1 MKGIFAI
8 LIGIVLAAAPMFAA
22 IHILG
27 SPPSAGNDDCGEKGD
42 HDGDHENEDDCD
54 DDEDDDDCDE
64 DDDSVGIGP
73 ANGDDDDD
81 DDCDDDEDE
90 DDDGGAAGGAGRL
103 ISESA
108 LLNGLEGGALF
119 PFIDTTPNNIT
130 RAHIAI
136 TDSTETC
143 APDAGPPQNI
153 QVLVGVA
160 GVSLVN
166 VMTSATNTGIGDSN
180 QCVFHVTIVP
190 GEGGVPAQVTD
201 IVIWNAGEAPLSG
214 FNTATATAEVA

>member
-1 MKGIFAI
+1 LRGFLIV
-8 LIGIVLAAAPMFAA
+8 LIGLIVSVAPVFAA
-22 IHILG
+22 IQFMG
-27 SPPSAGNDDCGEKGD
+27 PPVIAHDDDCG
-42 HDGDHENEDDCD
+42 
-54 DDEDDDDCDE
+54 DE

-73 ANGDDDDD
+73 THDDDDDDDDD
-81 DDCDDDEDE
+81 DDCDDDDED
-90 DDDGGAAGGAGRL
+90 DDDGGAADGLRL

-108 LLNGLEGGALF
+108 LLNGLEAGALF
-119 PFIDTTPNNIT
+119 PFIDTTPNNIM

-143 APDAGPPQNI
+143 APGAAAPNNI
-153 QVLVGVA
+153 RVLVGVA

-166 VMTSATNTGIGDSN
+166 VMTDATNTGIGDSM

-201 IVIWNAGEAPLSG
+201 IVIWNAGEGPLNG
-214 FNTATATAEVA
+214 FNTVTATAEVA